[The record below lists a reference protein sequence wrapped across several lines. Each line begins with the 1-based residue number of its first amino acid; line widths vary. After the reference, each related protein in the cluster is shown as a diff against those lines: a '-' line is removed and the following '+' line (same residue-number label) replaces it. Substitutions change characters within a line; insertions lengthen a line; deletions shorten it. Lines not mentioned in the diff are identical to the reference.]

1 MTNSAKK
8 EELFSDDDSDEDTEI
23 SNYDERD
30 TATLRKFQTFMKE
43 FQNEKGDSTTTIV
56 DRTSGCYG
64 IQPETKESK
73 KFFKYLKELDKV
85 PDMMYEKQHE
95 NRGGLMID
103 LDMYFKKNTVVVKPK
118 HRRDFCEMVSKLMFE
133 CFDVS
138 KIHQAVIIKQ
148 LPTKEGK
155 KVLMEVPE
163 KKCFKDG
170 FHVLVPDVLMTKDM
184 RKFFL
189 SELSKRFK
197 ELASWSGL
205 KLIGD
210 SLDEAS
216 AYVGV
221 HFIGSATKVG
231 KKPYELETVFCC
243 LSNGA
248 DCDLTD
254 ITKKVEK
261 KHNVLL
267 EFSVNDPTH

>member
-30 TATLRKFQTFMKE
+30 TATLRKFETFLKD
-43 FQNEKGDSTTTIV
+43 FKNEKGDSTTTIV
-56 DRTSGCYG
+56 DRKSGCYN

-73 KFFKYLKELDKV
+73 KFFKYLKELDNV

-95 NRGGLMID
+95 NRGGLTID
-103 LDMYFKKNTVVVKPK
+103 LDMYFKKNAVVVKPK

-221 HFIGSATKVG
+221 HFIGSATKVA
-231 KKPYELETVFCC
+231 KKPYELETVFSSVSSQKA
-243 LSNGA
+243 LA
-248 DCDLTD
+248 M
-254 ITKKVEK
+254 KK
-261 KHNVLL
+261 
-267 EFSVNDPTH
+267 